1 MERVG
6 PIPTVHAAQAA
17 GRVIPVGK
25 GWVLEPLEAG
35 FLLKALVQGGAVRI
49 TPEEAQALRQGEVSA
64 EMLAARHGLLPPHPP
79 GAAVTVAL
87 SDEARRIAGLDRKPA
102 PGAGP
107 AGKENRAAGIPVPQ
121 AVTSGLAVAALLIL
135 ALVWAI

>member
-6 PIPTVHAAQAA
+6 PSPAVHAPQGA

-35 FLLKALVQGGAVRI
+35 FVLKALALGAGVRI
-49 TPEEAQALRQGEVSA
+49 TREEAQALRHGEVSA
-64 EMLAARHGLLPPHPP
+64 ELLAARHGLVAPHPP

-87 SDEARRIAGLDRKPA
+87 SDEAKRIAGLDRKPA
-102 PGAGP
+102 QDAVP
-107 AGKENRAAGIPVPQ
+107 AGKENRAAGIPLPQ
-121 AVTSGLAVAALLIL
+121 AATSGLAVAALLLL
-135 ALVWAI
+135 ALIWAF